1 MEEPTAVP
9 TRSQDIFNANTGLQC
24 FLYCSAN
31 KLGTRPFDSR
41 SLKIDKKYWGHYC
54 YKGGPST
61 GLLPFNKTRRA
72 PNWNDLNKQF
82 WMTEQIFNQ
91 MND

>member
-1 MEEPTAVP
+1 MVP

-41 SLKIDKKYWGHYC
+41 SLKNDKKNIRVTTVT
-54 YKGGPST
+54 KLNRT
-61 GLLPFNKTRRA
+61 VPFNRCMEIRQLSIVA
-72 PNWNDLNKQF
+72 NHF
-82 WMTEQIFNQ
+82 M
-91 MND
+91 